1 MVKMELLDLHY
12 VKEDPDLGIPQEGIL
27 CKDMDEIAARIT
39 KVKDKV
45 NEINLDSQ
53 PALKEV
59 PPVLKEC
66 KHLKTLNISHTGI
79 TEIPD
84 FLFTLPNLTN
94 LSCRC
99 SEITNFPLGVF
110 QAQKFENLYLRINKS
125 WNIPDKI
132 PVTPKLKTLFFDI
145 YSPAALP
152 VNLGAFE
159 NLEELFFAIKYE
171 EGNVPGLPD
180 SFNSHPS
187 LKKVCIT
194 DPFYKH
200 RKIFNLEN
208 ALKILSSC
216 HKFESLIMSGLD
228 VGGGHQGLS
237 ALAGLKKLELR
248 HLLVE
253 GNVLNSINGLQNL
266 ESLNIWGS
274 EFKLTEIPEIFANMK
289 NLQEFSFAG
298 NMVQNIPQSLYSLDK
313 LRILEIGSTGISE
326 IDEKIGN
333 LKNLEKIQLYDNIL
347 DKLPGSIF
355 TLPKLKILNIEENI
369 FNINTIT
376 DIKEKVNALARKG
389 HKILFMYDG
398 QGHRQ
403 MVKRLRSL
411 KNIDSMNVETYV
423 KYCINAV
430 NENPAAIKYV
440 NTDKLHNSKLYAE
453 LSLAAVKKNSFALG
467 NINPDK
473 IDKTYYFPICMEAA
487 GCPDIANNFKLVR
500 NDLLTDNEYIQVC
513 LKAALHNKSADF
525 IANFNNEAFNKRFS
539 RNVYEHICWVAVL
552 HNPQTIFKMTDPPE
566 ELMNS
571 IASHK
576 K

>member
-1 MVKMELLDLHY
+1 MELLDLHY
-12 VKEDPDLGIPQEGIL
+12 VKEDPDLGIAQEGIL
-27 CKDMDEIAARIT
+27 CKSMDEIAARIS
-39 KVKDKV
+39 KVKDTV

-53 PALKEV
+53 PALKKV
-59 PPVLKEC
+59 PPVLREC
-66 KHLKTLNISHTGI
+66 KRLKTLNISHTGI

-84 FLFTLPNLTN
+84 FIFSLPNLTN

-99 SEITNFPLGVF
+99 SEISNFPLGIF

-171 EGNVPGLPD
+171 KGSVPELPD
-180 SFNSHPS
+180 SFSNHSA

-194 DPFYKH
+194 DPFYKY
-200 RKIFNLEN
+200 RKTFNLEN
-208 ALKILSSC
+208 AVKILSSC
-216 HKFESLIMSGLD
+216 RKFESLTLSGID
-228 VGGGHQGLS
+228 AAAGHRGLS
-237 ALAGLKKLELR
+237 SLSGLKKLELR

-266 ESLNIWGS
+266 ENLNIWGS
-274 EFKLTEIPEIFANMK
+274 EFKLTELPEIFGNMK

-298 NMVQNIPQSLYSLDK
+298 NMVQNIPQSLYSLDNLK
-313 LRILEIGSTGISE
+313 ILEIGSTGISE

-347 DKLPGSIF
+347 DKLPNSIF

-369 FNINTIT
+369 FSINTIT
-376 DIKEKVNALARKG
+376 EIKEKINALANKG

-398 QGHRQ
+398 QGQRQ

-423 KYCINAV
+423 KYCMNAV
-430 NENPAAIKYV
+430 NENPGSIKYV
-440 NTDKLHNSKLYAE
+440 NTDKLHDGKLYAE
-453 LSLAAVKKNSFALG
+453 LSLLAVKKNSFALR
-467 NINPDK
+467 NINPDI
-473 IDKTYYFPICMEAA
+473 IDKTYYFHICMEAA
-487 GCPDIANNFKLVR
+487 GCPDIANNFKLIR
-500 NDLLTDNEYIQVC
+500 DDLLTDNEYIQVC

-525 IANFNNEAFNKRFS
+525 LSNFNNEAFNRRFS
-539 RNVYEHICWVAVL
+539 RNVYEHICWVTVL
-552 HNPQTIFKMTDPPE
+552 HNPQTIFKMAEPPE
-566 ELMNS
+566 ELLNFM
-571 IASHK
+571 ASQHK